1 MSRHTSNGNDTN
13 RANGNGNGAGADP
26 SNLYGLFVRQLG
38 DIQMAERE
46 AARVF
51 PDMAVVATDETVASI
66 FRAASSETDVQ
77 LARLQRLAEANGI
90 DLEAAA
96 PPPTNG
102 RRSIESLLAE
112 ATRLLHGDR
121 EGPESDFDAK
131 LVRSAR
137 QSVTFQIAGYEALCA
152 TARRLGDYA
161 ALDVLLQSLDD
172 ELSTDASLAS
182 LASEDVW
189 LRSAS

>member
-1 MSRHTSNGNDTN
+1 MSRHMSNGNGHQDG
-13 RANGNGNGAGADP
+13 NGNGNGADP
-26 SNLYGLFVRQLG
+26 SDLRGLFVRQLG
-38 DIQMAERE
+38 EIQIAERE
-46 AARVF
+46 AAQVF

-90 DLEAAA
+90 DLDAPA

-102 RRSIESLLAE
+102 GRSIESLLAE
-112 ATRLLHGDR
+112 ATRLLNGDR
-121 EGPESDFDAK
+121 EGPDSDFDAK

-137 QSVTFQIAGYEALCA
+137 QSVTFQIASYEALCA

-182 LASEDVW
+182 LTSESLWV
-189 LRSAS
+189 RSAS